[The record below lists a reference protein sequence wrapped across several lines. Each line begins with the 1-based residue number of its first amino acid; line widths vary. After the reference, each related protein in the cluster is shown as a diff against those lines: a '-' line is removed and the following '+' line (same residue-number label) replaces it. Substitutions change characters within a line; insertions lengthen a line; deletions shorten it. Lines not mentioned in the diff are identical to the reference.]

1 MSKTNTKKMS
11 VPPMSKALVSDYE
24 SKVIKAYEDGEPTIK
39 GMRLEMA
46 FNLSRLYRGK
56 AHKTAGYDSFT
67 DYLTAVF
74 PFKEVSV
81 TQMATW
87 ARTADKFLSRKADG
101 TLVNQIGDGWELSSL
116 ERLNSVPVDT
126 IKAAIS
132 DGKLSPDM
140 SQNEVKAWVSSLPK
154 EGKPKVVTMYERVE
168 EGNHS
173 LRYAIEDENGAF
185 FPDENNNYEGLKAP
199 KEDEIHVH
207 LWKMNDGAVY
217 RFSVQKNGLTGISV
231 WAPVKP
237 EPKTKHPVGKT
248 KEQLAAE
255 AMAAIDPEVLKQLVA
270 NILG

>member
-1 MSKTNTKKMS
+1 MSKTTKMS
-11 VPPMSKALVSDYE
+11 VPPMSKALVSEYE

-126 IKAAIS
+126 IKKAIS

-140 SQNEVKAWVSSLPK
+140 PQNDVKAWVASLPK
-154 EGKPKVVTMYERVE
+154 EGKAKVITIYFRV
-168 EGNHS
+168 
-173 LRYAIEDENGAF
+173 
-185 FPDENNNYEGLKAP
+185 
-199 KEDEIHVH
+199 KEDDHTKPYCYGEIPNDAEVPEEDKATYEELKNPRADEVHVH
-207 LWKMNDGAVY
+207 LWKMDDGAVY
-217 RFSVQKNGLTGISV
+217 RFSVNNKGYMDGSV
-231 WAPVKP
+231 WYGLKP
-237 EPKTKHPVGKT
+237 ESKPKYPVGKS
-248 KEQLAAE
+248 KEQIAAE
-255 AMAAIDPEVLKQLVA
+255 AMAAIDPDVLKQLVA
-270 NILG
+270 SILG

>member
-1 MSKTNTKKMS
+1 MSKTTNTKMT
-11 VPPMSKALVSDYE
+11 VPPMSKALVSEYE

-39 GMRLEMA
+39 GMRMEMA

-116 ERLNSVPVDT
+116 ERLNSVPVET

-140 SQNEVKAWVSSLPK
+140 PQNDIKSWVASLPK
-154 EGKPKVVTMYERVE
+154 TGKVKNVTLYYEVDPD
-168 EGNHS
+168 NIPQP
-173 LRYAIEDENGAF
+173 LINGDAE
-185 FPDENNNYEGLKAP
+185 PRKYTMDALKAP
-199 KEDEIHVH
+199 WIDERHVH
-207 LWKMNDGAVY
+207 VWKDADLVY
-217 RFSVQKNGLTGISV
+217 RFSVQNNGLMDGTI

-237 EPKTKHPVGKT
+237 EPKVKHPVGKS

>member
-1 MSKTNTKKMS
+1 MSTTKKMS
-11 VPPMSKALVSDYE
+11 IPPMSKALVSEYE

-39 GMRLEMA
+39 GMRMEMA

-140 SQNEVKAWVSSLPK
+140 SQNAVKAWVASLPK
-154 EGKPKVVTMYERVE
+154 EGKVKVLTQWKNRVDGTVSVE
-168 EGNHS
+168 EDIKAHDDSIKHNHIWKDGDV
-173 LRYAIEDENGAF
+173 LYLFCVDRNGV
-185 FPDENNNYEGLKAP
+185 PNT
-199 KEDEIHVH
+199 EI
-207 LWKMNDGAVY
+207 WDK
-217 RFSVQKNGLTGISV
+217 
-231 WAPVKP
+231 VKP

>member
-1 MSKTNTKKMS
+1 MSKTNTKKMT
-11 VPPMSKALVSDYE
+11 VPPMSKALVSEYE

-39 GMRLEMA
+39 GMRMEMA

-116 ERLNSVPVDT
+116 ERLNSVPVET

-140 SQNEVKAWVSSLPK
+140 PQNDVKAWVASLPK
-154 EGKPKVVTMYERVE
+154 EGTVKVLTMWQEVVPVPPFTDPLPVPPVPESDIAHPPELSDPNRKELFRRLYKNGDILYAFYVE
-168 EGNHS
+168 EDGNPCV
-173 LRYAIEDENGAF
+173 RAYT
-185 FPDENNNYEGLKAP
+185 K
-199 KEDEIHVH
+199 
-207 LWKMNDGAVY
+207 
-217 RFSVQKNGLTGISV
+217 
-231 WAPVKP
+231 VKP

-270 NILG
+270 SILG

>member
-1 MSKTNTKKMS
+1 MSKSKKLA
-11 VPPMSKALVSDYE
+11 PAPMSKALVSEYE

-39 GMRLEMA
+39 GMRMEMA

-67 DYLTAVF
+67 DYLAAVF

-116 ERLNSVPVDT
+116 ERLNSVPVEA
-126 IKAAIS
+126 IKKAIS
-132 DGKLSPDM
+132 DGELSPDM
-140 SQNEVKAWVSSLPK
+140 PQNDVKAWVSSIPK
-154 EGKPKVVTMYERVE
+154 DSKPKVVTMWQEAIPTPPFTDPLPVPPVPECDIAHPPELSDPNRKELFRKLYKSGDILYAFYVEQDGNPCVRV
-168 EGNHS
+168 
-173 LRYAIEDENGAF
+173 YT
-185 FPDENNNYEGLKAP
+185 K
-199 KEDEIHVH
+199 
-207 LWKMNDGAVY
+207 
-217 RFSVQKNGLTGISV
+217 
-231 WAPVKP
+231 VKP
-237 EPKTKHPVGKT
+237 EPKVKHPVGKT

-270 NILG
+270 SILG